1 MEQMMMPLMLVLVF
15 VVMYFFMIRPQKAQE
30 RRTQDMRSSLV
41 VGDEI
46 TTTGGIIGMVVS
58 IKDETLVIETSK
70 DRTKIRILR
79 SAVRSIDF
87 KIDAPNQDD

>member
-1 MEQMMMPLMLVLVF
+1 MDPTFMIMMVLIL

-30 RRTQDMRSSLV
+30 RKTQEMRNSLT

-46 TTTGGIIGMVVS
+46 TTTGGIIGLVVS
-58 IKDETLVIETSK
+58 IKEETVVIETSK

-79 SAVRSIDF
+79 SAIRTIDF
-87 KIDAPNQDD
+87 KIDAPQD